1 MTLPNFLIVGAAR
14 SGSTSLYRHLRAHPE
29 IFMPRTKELHFFDH
43 NWEHGVDWY
52 QGHFAAAD
60 GKPAIGE
67 ATPSYLYEPDAPSR
81 MAGVVPDARLLA
93 ILRNPVDR
101 AYSHYWRN
109 RGEGRERLPFDAAI
123 AAEPGRLATGQGLRS
138 DAHRRRFA
146 YLDRGRYVDQL
157 RRLCEHFPRDQILV
171 MIFENDLR
179 DAPEPTYAAACRFLG
194 VDDSF
199 VAPGLDA
206 AVNRPV
212 AFRSVSL
219 QRALYRLPSALRPL
233 TKRVEK
239 ANRRPLSYP
248 RLDQRTRAELLARFD
263 SDNAALAEWL
273 GRDLSVW
280 SA

>member
-1 MTLPNFLIVGAAR
+1 
-14 SGSTSLYRHLRAHPE
+14 
-29 IFMPRTKELHFFDH
+29 MPPTKELHFFDH
-43 NWEHGVDWY
+43 NWERGVDWY

-60 GKPAIGE
+60 GEPAIGE

-81 MAGVVPDARLLA
+81 LASVVPDARLLA

-109 RGEGRERLPFDAAI
+109 YGEGRERLSFEAAI
-123 AAEPGRLATGQGLRS
+123 AAEPGRLATGQGLRA

-157 RRLCEHFPRDQILV
+157 RRLCEHFPRDQIMV
-171 MIFENDLR
+171 MIFEHDLR
-179 DAPEPTYAAACRFLG
+179 DAPERTYAAACRFLG

-206 AVNRPV
+206 AVNQPV

-219 QRALYRLPSALRPL
+219 ERTLYRLPSALRPL
-233 TKRVEK
+233 TKRVQR